1 MEWRPITN
9 YESRY
14 EVSNMGQVRSLNWKR
29 TGEVRVLASLRL
41 KNGYNSVGLH
51 NEGQKTAYI
60 HHLVANAFI
69 PLEEGKDYIDHIN
82 RDKTDNRVE
91 NLRRVT
97 NGQNIR
103 NTADRTENRCNYA
116 LPQGRGWKVQV
127 KVGNETAKHL
137 GCFKDLDDARRVR
150 DEFFTQ
156 LA

>member
-1 MEWRPITN
+1 MEWRPITD
-9 YESRY
+9 YEGRY
-14 EVSNMGQVRSLNWKR
+14 EVSNTGQDKTLNWKR
-29 TGEVRVLASLRL
+29 TGEVRVLAPIQL
-41 KNGYNSVGLH
+41 KIGYKAVTLH

-69 PLEEGKDYIDHIN
+69 PQEEGKDYIDHIN

-103 NTADRTENRCNYA
+103 NTADRTENRCIYA

-127 KVGNETAKHL
+127 KNGNDKAKHL
-137 GCFKDLDDARRVR
+137 GCFKELDEARRVR
-150 DEFFTQ
+150 DEFFNQ